1 MRGGRCC
8 FKSSLVVHS
17 IKCPL
22 VFLVRFTQAGY
33 AFLTICSIQ
42 VSDQSLTTFAA
53 HESGNTVA
61 VGTADGSV
69 TILQLSGGLSEMAL
83 NEKSAINNM
92 LERET
97 TREKNL
103 EKAMKEA
110 KVGREILLRM
120 SGITYHR
127 GID

>member
-1 MRGGRCC
+1 M
-8 FKSSLVVHS
+8 
-17 IKCPL
+17 
-22 VFLVRFTQAGY
+22 
-33 AFLTICSIQ
+33 
-42 VSDQSLTTFAA
+42 
-53 HESGNTVA
+53 
-61 VGTADGSV
+61 GTADGSV